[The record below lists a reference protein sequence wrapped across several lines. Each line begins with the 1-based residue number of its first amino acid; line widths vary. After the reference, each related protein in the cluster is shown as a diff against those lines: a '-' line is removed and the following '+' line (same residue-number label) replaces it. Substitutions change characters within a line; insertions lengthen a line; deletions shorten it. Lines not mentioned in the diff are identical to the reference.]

1 MHNLTEFKLKRF
13 VYLLIL
19 LGIIISGCIR
29 HSDEGLNKKFKG
41 RVTKEKSNYKKISAN
56 LMSSDINASIK
67 FYKKILDLDLTVVY
81 PDSANIDFAILSK
94 GSIEIMLQRKESMI
108 EEFPEMIEKDMT
120 GGFNLYIEV
129 NDILMIYEKAISSAQ
144 VVKEL
149 HQTLWGTKEF
159 SIKDYDG
166 HIITFGEALKK

>member
-1 MHNLTEFKLKRF
+1 MAFA
-13 VYLLIL
+13 
-19 LGIIISGCIR
+19 GCIR

-41 RVTKEKSNYKKISAN
+41 RVTKEKSNFKKISAN
-56 LMSSDINASIK
+56 LMTSDINASIK
-67 FYKKILDLDLTVVY
+67 FYERILDLDLTVVY
-81 PDSANIDFAILSK
+81 PDTTNIDFAILSK
-94 GSIEIMLQRKESMI
+94 GNLEIMLQRKESMI
-108 EEFPEMIEKDMT
+108 EVFPELIDKDMT

-129 NDILMIYEKAISSAQ
+129 NDILLVYEKAISFSQ